1 MTVLPVHGV
10 VGEGKLTR
18 ATEIIMAKTARKA
31 LGYTV
36 VSQDGGVVPNATCC
50 LVGPKSALSSTRLA
64 GLTAQQLPEHVYEVN
79 LEALRACRC

>member
-1 MTVLPVHGV
+1 
-10 VGEGKLTR
+10 
-18 ATEIIMAKTARKA
+18 MAKTARKA
-31 LGYTV
+31 LGYSV

-50 LVGPKSALSSTRLA
+50 LVGPKSALSATRLA